1 MAIYK
6 SIFEIRGAIDDL
18 VFYNLNGV
26 PVVRK
31 KSGFNK
37 EAYKNN
43 PKYERVR
50 ENSSEFGHCSKVGKM
65 LRNSLH
71 QYLSECGDKYMYQA
85 FAKVMTQIKDLDAQS
100 GRGKRRVEIGL
111 KNENAL
117 PLLKHFKFGKIEN
130 LNSVAMREQ
139 GFFTIPIQLK
149 NVDADEIILVTLKPD
164 FTSYIAETKTQNL
177 PAKNKQIVYDF
188 EMQFADADNTSL
200 LYFVV
205 LKKNNEIV
213 KMGFV

>member
-1 MAIYK
+1 MATYK
-6 SIFEIRGAIDDL
+6 SIVEIKGAIDDL
-18 VFYNLNGV
+18 VFYNLNGI

-65 LRNSLH
+65 LRQALH
-71 QYLSECGDKYMYQA
+71 EYLEQCGDKYMYQV
-85 FAKVMTQIKDLDAQS
+85 FAKVMTLIKDMDTSSQ
-100 GRGKRRVEIGL
+100 RGKRRVEIGL

-117 PLLKHFKFGKIEN
+117 SLLKEFQFGKIEN
-130 LNSVAMREQ
+130 VNTLASREQ
-139 GFFTIPIQLK
+139 GLFTLPIQLK
-149 NVDADEIILVTLKPD
+149 NTDADEVVLVTLKPD
-164 FTSYIAETKTQNL
+164 FTNYSVEKKTQNL
-177 PAKNKQIVYDF
+177 PLKNKQNIYDF
-188 EMQFADADNTSL
+188 EMQFPDDAASTL
-200 LYFVV
+200 LYFLV

-213 KMGFV
+213 RMGMV